1 MQFYK
6 EKLSDNSLLYRPNG
20 EITAF
25 TMESLDTDISDE
37 AKKEECDFF
46 TFDFS
51 RVHYIDSQGIRLLV
65 IAGKYNNARD
75 RKLEIKHIQPKVRRI
90 LDFAELSFLE
100 YSE

>member
-6 EKLSDNSLLYRPNG
+6 EKLSNNSILYRPNG

-25 TMESLDTDISDE
+25 SMETLDTDISDE
-37 AKKEECDFF
+37 AGKADCAFF

-65 IAGKYNNARD
+65 IAGKYNHAREK
-75 RKLEIKHIQPKVRRI
+75 KLEVKHIQPRVRRI
-90 LDFAELSFLE
+90 LEFAELSFLE
-100 YSE
+100 FSE